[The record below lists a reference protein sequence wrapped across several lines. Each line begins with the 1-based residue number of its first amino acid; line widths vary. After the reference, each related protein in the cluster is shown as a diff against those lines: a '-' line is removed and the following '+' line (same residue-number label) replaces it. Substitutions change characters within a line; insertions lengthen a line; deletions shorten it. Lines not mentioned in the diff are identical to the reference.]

1 MTITTN
7 IVEYDEATP
16 EVRAI
21 YDETMRELGIPFVLN
36 WFKCQG
42 NNAVLL
48 RGNWEKLRSTM
59 LVGDVPFILKQLI
72 IYNISNLKGCNYC
85 SHAHGVIANSMS
97 NMLTGRDDI
106 RLTDNLDSEYIPSA
120 YKTAIRI
127 VTDLALAPRTATEAD
142 YEELYDEGFS
152 TFEIQELFALADL
165 TNMVNT
171 LADISGIQIDNELME
186 AK

>member
-1 MTITTN
+1 MKFENT
-7 IVEYDEATP
+7 IVEYGDAAP

-21 YDETMRELGIPFVLN
+21 YDETMRDLGIPFVLN

-42 NNAVLL
+42 NNATLL

-59 LVGDVPFILKQLI
+59 LMGNVPFILKQLI
-72 IYNISNLKGCNYC
+72 IYNISNIKGCNYC
-85 SHAHGVIANSMS
+85 AHAHGVIANSLS
-97 NMLTGRDDI
+97 KMLTGVDDVRI
-106 RLTDNLDSEYIPSA
+106 TDDLDSIYIPSA

-127 VTDLALAPRTATEAD
+127 VTDLALLPRKATAQDFED
-142 YEELYDEGFS
+142 LYDEGFS
-152 TFEIQELFALADL
+152 DAEIQELMSLADL

-171 LADISGIQIDNELME
+171 IAEISGIMIDNELME